1 MMAGIEPAV
10 IGAAEAGKRSK
21 LDHGDSRMRGFAA
34 IDGDAGRL
42 PVGANGMADKTT
54 VDIAGRTV
62 LRIAVTEAWR
72 TTRS

>member
-1 MMAGIEPAV
+1 
-10 IGAAEAGKRSK
+10 
-21 LDHGDSRMRGFAA
+21 MRGFVA
-34 IDGDAGRL
+34 IDGDADRL